1 MRNISKEAYVDLFDK
16 CNTFT
21 RAEEAM
27 EADLYPYFTPIQEVW
42 GNKVKV
48 RNKEMVMVGSN
59 NYLGLLDHPKVKQ
72 AAQAAIDRY
81 GVATCG
87 SRFLNGTLD
96 IHVELE
102 NRLAAFMK
110 KEAALTFSTGFQTN
124 QGIISTLIG
133 KGDAVLTDRM
143 DHASII
149 DACRLSFGDVYK
161 FKHNDMA
168 DLERI
173 LSSLS
178 PDEGK
183 LIVVDGVFSME
194 GDVADLPAIVKLA
207 KKYQSRI
214 MVDDAHGL
222 GVLGTNGRGTCE
234 HFGVEDEVDVV
245 MGTFSKSF
253 ASLGGFVAG
262 NKKVISYIKH
272 FARALIFSAS
282 ITPAS
287 VATVLAT
294 LEIIETEPVRRARL
308 WEITNKM
315 KSSFQA
321 MGYNTGPSVTP
332 IIPLMIFDDEKAFM
346 LWKYLREHG
355 IFANPVIYPAVP
367 VGQSLIRTSYSAT
380 HTDEELDYVLECFRQ
395 SGKAL
400 GIIP

>member
-1 MRNISKEAYVDLFDK
+1 MDLFDK

-133 KGDAVLTDRM
+133 KGDAVLMDRM

-178 PDEGK
+178 PDQGK

-194 GDVADLPAIVKLA
+194 GDVADLPGIVKLA

-222 GVLGTNGRGTCE
+222 GVMGTNGRGTCE

-287 VATVLAT
+287 VATVIAT
-294 LEIIETEPVRRARL
+294 LDIIETEPGRRARL

-315 KSSFQA
+315 KSSFQV

-332 IIPLMIFDDEKAFM
+332 IIPLMIFDDEKTFM
-346 LWKYLREHG
+346 LWKSLREHG

-367 VGQSLIRTSYSAT
+367 QGQSLIRTSYSAT
-380 HTDEELDYVLECFRQ
+380 HSDEELNYVLECFRQ